1 MNDLLNTYALA
12 NRCFPLFSPRKIVM
26 KNWLKGKKIYLG
38 ETTIGERHFTP
49 EVSTLGL
56 RFMDII
62 TGTMY
67 LPNGQCL
74 SSSYLRVKTFKL
86 LNADITKLVN
96 DLVKNKRGLRG

>member
-1 MNDLLNTYALA
+1 VSDHTFALT

-26 KNWLKGKKIYLG
+26 KNWLKDKKIYLG
-38 ETTIGERHFTP
+38 DTPLGDRHFTP
-49 EVSTLGL
+49 ELSTFGL

-67 LPNGQCL
+67 LPSGQCL
-74 SSSYLRVKTFKL
+74 SSNFLKVNSFTV

-96 DLVKNKRGLRG
+96 ELVKSKRGVSN